1 MNKFKHLTFD
11 DRKTIQAA
19 LHDHLSK
26 AYIAKLLGKDPST
39 IAKEIRLHRVE
50 KKNRSN
56 FFYSDCSLLKQCK
69 HCDHYC
75 SRYTPSSCLRR
86 DRSPGACNGCSKV
99 GPCHLT
105 HYFYY
110 ADIAQKEYLDT
121 LSDSRSGINFT
132 TSEWLS
138 VCDIVV
144 PLLLKR
150 QSPYQIITSHP
161 ELGFTEKSLY
171 NYIEWGYFSSYG
183 ITDINLKRKVKYHVK
198 KDKRLKKRKDNSHYL
213 GRTYSDYLAFIESNN
228 LVDAPQMDTV
238 YNDISNGPFI
248 QTFLFPQCNLIF
260 AVLHEHKDAESM
272 VKGFLRIRDL
282 LGDDFSPL
290 FPALLT
296 DRGSEFSDTQGFEKD
311 PSTGEIMTHLFYC
324 DPMRSSQ
331 KPQIEKTHSDLREI
345 LPKNLDLSFLTQDK
359 LDLACSHVN
368 SKPRES
374 LHGKT
379 SYELFEFLY
388 HKKILDKLN
397 IQKISKDDV
406 TLHHSLVE

>member
-1 MNKFKHLTFD
+1 MKKSRHLTLE
-11 DRKTIQAA
+11 DRKTIETS
-19 LHDHLSK
+19 LRNHLSK
-26 AYIAKLLGKDPST
+26 ALIAKQLGKDSST

-56 FFYSDCSLLKQCK
+56 FFYSDCSLLKHCK

-75 SRYTPSSCLRR
+75 SRYVPSTCKRR
-86 DRSPGACNGCSKV
+86 DRSPGVCNGCPKAAY
-99 GPCHLT
+99 CHFT
-105 HYFYY
+105 HYFYS
-110 ADIAQKEYLDT
+110 AITAQKEYEST

-144 PLLLKR
+144 PLLKKR

-161 ELGFTEKSLY
+161 ELGFTVKSLY

-183 ITDINLKRKVKYHVK
+183 ITDIDLKRKVRYHVK

-213 GRTYSDYLAFIESNN
+213 GRTYLDFLAFCESND
-228 LVDAPQMDTV
+228 LLYVPQMDTV

-248 QTFLFPQCNLIF
+248 QTFLFPQCDLIF
-260 AVLHEHKDAESM
+260 AVLHENKDTKSM
-272 VKGFLRIRDL
+272 VNGFHRIHDM
-282 LGDDFSPL
+282 LGNDFYAL

-296 DRGSEFSDTQGFEKD
+296 DRGSEFSDANSFEKD
-311 PSTGEIMTHLFYC
+311 ALTGEILTRLFYC
-324 DPMRSSQ
+324 DPMQSSQ

-345 LPKNLDLSFLTQDK
+345 LPKHLDLSFLTQKK
-359 LDLACSHVN
+359 LDLVCSHVN
-368 SKPRES
+368 SKPRKS
-374 LHGKT
+374 LNGRS
-379 SYELFEFLY
+379 SYEAFEFLY

-406 TLHHSLVE
+406 TLHHSLVK